1 MLKESLIENKSIRLK
16 QSAANWQEAIKI
28 GTDALVASGAVEPR
42 YYDVIV
48 QKIKELGA
56 YIVLAPGLAM
66 PHARPEDGVKRTA
79 FALTTLAS
87 PVYFEGEDEPVS
99 VLITLAGVDSSQ
111 HMQGIM
117 EITQVFEDENPD
129 SETGVDL
136 EKFLRCTTEA
146 DVFAVIDKA
155 LSR

>member
-1 MLKESLIENKSIRLK
+1 MLKTSLMENQSIRLK
-16 QSAANWQEAIKI
+16 QSAANWQEAVKI

-42 YYDVIV
+42 YYDEIV
-48 QKIKELGA
+48 SKVKELGP
-56 YIVLAPGLAM
+56 YVILAPGLAM

-87 PVYFEGEDEPVS
+87 PVYFEGEDVPVS
-99 VLITLAGVDSSQ
+99 VLVTLAGVDSHQ

-117 EITQVFEDENPD
+117 EITQVLEDENPD

-136 EKFLRCTTEA
+136 EKFLRCETEA
-146 DVFAVIDKA
+146 DVYAIIDKA